1 MLHGPAPPH
10 GHLASGRVAADVES
24 ARLEWE
30 EANARFEHGL
40 RDPRRAEA
48 LEEELEIVL
57 RELRR
62 RVGATYTLRELG
74 LVYRD
79 AEAWVRAAL
88 AEHAPT
94 TGWPLSLSIVEGA
107 AFHAYARGAV
117 DYGP

>member
-1 MLHGPAPPH
+1 M
-10 GHLASGRVAADVES
+10 AADVES

-30 EANARFEHGL
+30 EANVRFERAL

-48 LEEELEIVL
+48 LQAELEIVL

-79 AEAWVRAAL
+79 AETWVRAAL
-88 AEHAPT
+88 AEHAPASS
-94 TGWPLSLSIVEGA
+94 WPLSLAIVEGA